1 MIHPATEV
9 RPVRKLMGLGVF
21 ATMNIRRGT
30 VVWILDR
37 FDRVVR
43 PEELRAWPAV
53 TRMIAERFGYIDAQG
68 SWVVCWDHGRL
79 MNHSCDPATVSVGDG
94 LEIARRDIATGDEVT
109 CDYGTLNLTS
119 RLRCLCGAATCRRE
133 ITAQRTAAMCATWD
147 QWADE
152 AFVAGLTVPQPL
164 LPFARGDGT
173 DAAILAALGRG
184 QRTQLPPI
192 RRVLC
197 PPPER
202 TTGAAVDVWAVEE

>member
-1 MIHPATEV
+1 MIHPDTEV
-9 RPVRKLMGLGVF
+9 RPVRELIGVGVF
-21 ATMNIRRGT
+21 ATTDIPRGT

-53 TRMIAERFGYIDAQG
+53 TRMIAERFGYVDPHG

-94 LEIARRDIATGDEVT
+94 LEIARRDIGAGDEVT
-109 CDYGTLNLTS
+109 CDYGTLNLTG
-119 RLRCLCGAATCRRE
+119 RLRCLCGARTCRGE
-133 ITAQRTAAMCATWD
+133 ITAQAAAAMCATWD
-147 QWADE
+147 RWADE
-152 AFVAGLTVPQPL
+152 AFVAGLSVPQPL

-173 DAAILAALGRG
+173 DAAILAALRRR
-184 QRTQLPPI
+184 QRTDLPPI
-192 RRVLC
+192 RSVLR

-202 TTGAAVDVWAVEE
+202 TPGAEVGLWAVEE